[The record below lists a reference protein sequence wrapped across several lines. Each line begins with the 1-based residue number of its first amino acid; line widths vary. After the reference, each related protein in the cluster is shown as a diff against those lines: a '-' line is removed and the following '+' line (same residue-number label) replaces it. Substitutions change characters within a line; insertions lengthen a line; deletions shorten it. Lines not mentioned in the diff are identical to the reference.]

1 MEHCAI
7 LMHSNCQDKLNEDTG
22 QRDVKCNAKGYN
34 FLALLAEIMNLLG
47 AKAANKL

>member
-1 MEHCAI
+1 MD
-7 LMHSNCQDKLNEDTG
+7 SNCQDKLNEDIG
-22 QRDVKCNAKGYN
+22 QRVKCNAKGYY